1 MTDIEKVSGKDNAE
15 QGERSRAILT
25 KLKRILGLH
34 SLSSGRKQWSSLH
47 HFPPTQAPE
56 AAVVESSSPHPP
68 HHKLQHIFHRSPK
81 HVPES
86 MKRATWKTHKKM
98 VIAISVSV
106 LAMLI
111 VFGVMVVLFFACRR
125 RRKSHGV
132 WDSSKKVS
140 FVTEPEMFYFNS
152 LAPILESGSVH
163 KLSFE
168 SERSASAESS
178 LLDESHSEEGVVCS
192 SSDGNESFHSVI
204 CCHYSAE
211 SMHCSP
217 TSPPVNCS
225 TMAER
230 SRSENKPNIEEC
242 TEASKDAG
250 SLTKVQILRSVRR
263 QILKGSS
270 AGNESFGNPPPPPP
284 PPPPRRPFQ
293 NLRPTLRQQKKEAEV
308 DEGGSPLPRLKPLH
322 WDKVSAVAE
331 RSMVWDK
338 IRSSSFV
345 LDEKTIESLF
355 GYNIHCSTRNHEQ
368 KSKNPS
374 PNKQVLEH
382 KRLQNFTILLKPL
395 NATAEQVCSALMQG
409 GGLSIQQLETLAK
422 MVPTKDEEERLNKYE
437 GDLNELGS
445 TEKFMKAVLSI
456 PLAFSRL
463 GVMLFQETFEDEVV
477 HLKKSFAIL
486 EEACK
491 ELRSS
496 RLFLRL
502 LEAVLKTGNRMNI
515 GTIRGGARAFKL
527 DALLKL
533 ADVKGTDGKTTL
545 LHFVVQEMI
554 KYEGMYTGTK
564 NGEKTMKKTEA
575 KTNKNIEEDYKAR
588 ELELVPQLSSEL
600 GNVKKAASMDMD
612 VLTSSVSNLSKG
624 MSKLTLLVEEDL
636 SSQGRDAGFV
646 NSMRSFEKQANGVI
660 RELKDSEDRVFR
672 YVIEITEYYHGDGSK
687 DEVNPLRI
695 FVIVSDFLG
704 MLDRVCKE
712 LKSSKCQHT
721 LTSVMPFAKGS

>member
-1 MTDIEKVSGKDNAE
+1 MANEAWPGWLQTAHSNGNLPPPTTDIEKVSGKDNAE

-25 KLKRILGLH
+25 KLNRILGLH
-34 SLSSGRKQWSSLH
+34 SLSSERKQWSSLH
-47 HFPPTQAPE
+47 HYPPTQAPE
-56 AAVVESSSPHPP
+56 AAVVESSSPLPS
-68 HHKLQHIFHRSPK
+68 HHKLEHIFHRNPN
-81 HVPES
+81 HEPES
-86 MKRATWKTHKKM
+86 LKRATWKTHKKM
-98 VIAISVSV
+98 IIAISVSV

-111 VFGVMVVLFFACRR
+111 VFGVMVVVLFACRR

-132 WDSSKKVS
+132 WDSSKNVS
-140 FVTEPEMFYFNS
+140 FVPEPEMFYFNS
-152 LAPILESGSVH
+152 LAPIFESGSIH

-168 SERSASAESS
+168 SETPASVESS
-178 LLDESHSEEGVVCS
+178 LLDDENHSEEAIVCS

-211 SMHCSP
+211 SMYCS
-217 TSPPVNCS
+217 PVNCS

-230 SRSENKPNIEEC
+230 SRSENKPNIEEY
-242 TEASKDAG
+242 TETSKEAG
-250 SLTKVQILRSVRR
+250 SSTKVENLKSLRR

-284 PPPPRRPFQ
+284 PPPPRPFQ
-293 NLRPTLRQQKKEAEV
+293 NRWPTLTQQKKAAEV
-308 DEGGSPLPRLKPLH
+308 DEGGSRLPRLKPLH
-322 WDKVSAVAE
+322 WDKVSAVPE

-355 GYNIHCSTRNHEQ
+355 GYNIHCSTRNDEQ

-374 PNKQVLEH
+374 PSKQVLEH

-422 MVPTKDEEERLNKYE
+422 MVPTKEEEERLNKYE

-445 TEKFMKAVLSI
+445 TEKFMKALLSI

-463 GVMLFQETFEDEVV
+463 GVMLFRETFEDEVV

-554 KYEGMYTGTK
+554 KYEGMYTDTK
-564 NGEKTMKKTEA
+564 NGEKAMKKTEA
-575 KTNKNIEEDYKAR
+575 KTNKNIEDDYKAR
-588 ELELVPQLSSEL
+588 ELELVPQLCSEL
-600 GNVKKAASMDMD
+600 SNVKKAASMDMD
-612 VLTSSVSNLSKG
+612 ALTNRK
-624 MSKLTLLVEEDL
+624 
-636 SSQGRDAGFV
+636 
-646 NSMRSFEKQANGVI
+646 ANGSQSCP
-660 RELKDSEDRVFR
+660 KDICPYDCEACPQISQSAQHLQNAP
-672 YVIEITEYYHGDGSK
+672 EIT
-687 DEVNPLRI
+687 
-695 FVIVSDFLG
+695 
-704 MLDRVCKE
+704 
-712 LKSSKCQHT
+712 
-721 LTSVMPFAKGS
+721 SVARTQPHLASLQ